1 MQPPA
6 TQIIHCT
13 IFRILAYCAEA
24 ADSIK
29 ARLCQTVDP
38 DEDSI
43 PLADDDPSA
52 VVDSSE
58 TTSEDQVDRRVANW
72 RRGHESLDS
81 IPSMISDSLPASA
94 GPSSLI
100 GLTASHVSEQM
111 TRMCLDP
118 DFSPDETEEKA
129 RLISQ
134 VSWFPN
140 FIRLRTKN
148 VVHALPL
155 SKTALKCVNVC
166 LP

>member
-1 MQPPA
+1 MDKASATSSSSSLLLQP
-6 TQIIHCT
+6 
-13 IFRILAYCAEA
+13 
-24 ADSIK
+24 DSIK

-58 TTSEDQVDRRVANW
+58 TTSGEDQVDRRVANW

-134 VSWFPN
+134 VSKIN
-140 FIRLRTKN
+140 QMRRKN
-148 VVHALPL
+148 AIHVLPL
-155 SKTALKCVNVC
+155 SKNALKCVSS
-166 LP
+166 LIKDLARAGTI

>member
-1 MQPPA
+1 MEESFVHQSALAVNLQPLVHTLFIA
-6 TQIIHCT
+6 L
-13 IFRILAYCAEA
+13 IFQFLAYCAKA

-81 IPSMISDSLPASA
+81 IPSMISDSLPTSA

-134 VSWFPN
+134 VSKIN
-140 FIRLRTKN
+140 
-148 VVHALPL
+148 
-155 SKTALKCVNVC
+155 
-166 LP
+166 

>member
-1 MQPPA
+1 MEKPSSLPS
-6 TQIIHCT
+6 
-13 IFRILAYCAEA
+13 E
-24 ADSIK
+24 DSIK
-29 ARLCQTVDP
+29 SRLCQDA

-52 VVDSSE
+52 VVDTE
-58 TTSEDQVDRRVANW
+58 TSEDQADRRAANW

-81 IPSMISDSLPASA
+81 IPSMISDSLPTSA

-100 GLTASHVSEQM
+100 GLTASHVTEQM

-134 VSWFPN
+134 VLHKF
-140 FIRLRTKN
+140 R
-148 VVHALPL
+148 
-155 SKTALKCVNVC
+155 
-166 LP
+166 

>member
-1 MQPPA
+1 MEKPSSLPS
-6 TQIIHCT
+6 
-13 IFRILAYCAEA
+13 E
-24 ADSIK
+24 DSIK
-29 ARLCQTVDP
+29 SRLCQDA

-52 VVDSSE
+52 VVDTE
-58 TTSEDQVDRRVANW
+58 TSEDQADRRAANW

-81 IPSMISDSLPASA
+81 IPSMISDSLPTSA

-100 GLTASHVSEQM
+100 GLTASHVTEQM

-134 VSWFPN
+134 VLGLTSYFRVK
-140 FIRLRTKN
+140 FD
-148 VVHALPL
+148 H
-155 SKTALKCVNVC
+155 LKH
-166 LP
+166 

>member
-1 MQPPA
+1 MEKTSSLQSD
-6 TQIIHCT
+6 
-13 IFRILAYCAEA
+13 
-24 ADSIK
+24 DSIK
-29 ARLCQTVDP
+29 GRLCLHDL

-52 VVDSSE
+52 VVDSE
-58 TTSEDQVDRRVANW
+58 TTNSEEQAERRAANW

-81 IPSMISDSLPASA
+81 IPSMISDSLPVSA

-118 DFSPDETEEKA
+118 DFSPDEAEEKA

-134 VSWFPN
+134 VSNIAWYSN
-140 FIRLRTKN
+140 LG
-148 VVHALPL
+148 
-155 SKTALKCVNVC
+155 CC
-166 LP
+166 LLIMITWIIHHSCLNHE

>member
-1 MQPPA
+1 MEKPNSLPS
-6 TQIIHCT
+6 
-13 IFRILAYCAEA
+13 E
-24 ADSIK
+24 DSIK
-29 ARLCQTVDP
+29 SRLCQDA

-52 VVDSSE
+52 VVDTE
-58 TTSEDQVDRRVANW
+58 TSEDQADRRAANW

-81 IPSMISDSLPASA
+81 IPSMISDSLPTSA

-100 GLTASHVSEQM
+100 GLTASHVTEQM

-134 VSWFPN
+134 VLQRISYHF
-140 FIRLRTKN
+140 RVML
-148 VVHALPL
+148 
-155 SKTALKCVNVC
+155 
-166 LP
+166 

>member
-1 MQPPA
+1 MEKPSSLPS
-6 TQIIHCT
+6 
-13 IFRILAYCAEA
+13 E
-24 ADSIK
+24 DSIK
-29 ARLCQTVDP
+29 SRLCQDA

-52 VVDSSE
+52 VVDTE
-58 TTSEDQVDRRVANW
+58 TSEDQADRRAANW

-81 IPSMISDSLPASA
+81 IPSMISDSLPTSA

-100 GLTASHVSEQM
+100 GLTASHVTEQM

-134 VSWFPN
+134 VLQLFWVM
-140 FIRLRTKN
+140 L
-148 VVHALPL
+148 
-155 SKTALKCVNVC
+155 
-166 LP
+166 

>member
-1 MQPPA
+1 MPQ
-6 TQIIHCT
+6 T
-13 IFRILAYCAEA
+13 FRLKMEKPSSLPSE
-24 ADSIK
+24 DSIK
-29 ARLCQTVDP
+29 SRLCQDDLHA

-52 VVDSSE
+52 VVDTE
-58 TTSEDQVDRRVANW
+58 TSEDQADRRAANW

-81 IPSMISDSLPASA
+81 IPSMISDSLPTSA

-100 GLTASHVSEQM
+100 GLTASHVTEQM

-134 VSWFPN
+134 VMKFATSWPEKKN
-140 FIRLRTKN
+140 WVLKMLRT
-148 VVHALPL
+148 H
-155 SKTALKCVNVC
+155 
-166 LP
+166 

>member
-1 MQPPA
+1 MQTLK

-29 ARLCQTVDP
+29 ARLCQSVDP

-58 TTSEDQVDRRVANW
+58 TTSGEDQVDRRVANW

-134 VSWFPN
+134 VSKIN
-140 FIRLRTKN
+140 
-148 VVHALPL
+148 
-155 SKTALKCVNVC
+155 
-166 LP
+166 